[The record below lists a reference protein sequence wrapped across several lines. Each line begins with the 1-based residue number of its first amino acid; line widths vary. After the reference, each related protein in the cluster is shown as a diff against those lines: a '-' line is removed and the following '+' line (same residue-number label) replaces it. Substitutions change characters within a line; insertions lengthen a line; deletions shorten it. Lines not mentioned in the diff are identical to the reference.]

1 MHLHETPIT
10 RTRADVIACT
20 HVLAHANASVP
31 APQHKHAS
39 NTNTQK
45 QSEPDAVY
53 PRKAYSGVDCSV
65 LAPAYCTPDLGCKVP
80 AHLLACAPLA
90 LPCR

>member
-1 MHLHETPIT
+1 MCSRTQTHLCLLLNTNT
-10 RTRADVIACT
+10 
-20 HVLAHANASVP
+20 
-31 APQHKHAS
+31 HKHAS

-53 PRKAYSGVDCSV
+53 PKKAYSGVDCSV